1 MPQKVKI
8 VFKLHCIRFKHCLN
22 SFSMYII
29 IYSMLVSSLLS
40 YISFIKVSGRSSAYG
55 TNR

>member
-8 VFKLHCIRFKHCLN
+8 GLKLHCICFKHCLN

-29 IYSMLVSSLLS
+29 IYSMLVSSLHS
-40 YISFIKVSGRSSAYG
+40 DISFIRVSGRSSDNG
-55 TNR
+55 TNL